1 MISEILMFP
10 MKSVIRIYSFKVLV
24 FPQMSDDSDFTFI
37 FKDEDLV
44 VYLGLLETTSFAH
57 D

>member
-10 MKSVIRIYSFKVLV
+10 MKSMIRIYSFKVLV

-44 VYLGLLETTSFAH
+44 VYLGLLETTYFAH